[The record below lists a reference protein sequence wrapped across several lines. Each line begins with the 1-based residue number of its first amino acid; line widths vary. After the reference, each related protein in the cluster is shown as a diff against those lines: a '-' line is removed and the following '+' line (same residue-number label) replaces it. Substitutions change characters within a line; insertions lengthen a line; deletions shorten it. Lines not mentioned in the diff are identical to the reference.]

1 MNDFSIYLNKLTALA
16 KKLGEYEYR
25 FGTASEQMFGS
36 SNQINTCDVKSP
48 LKNTIAEWE
57 KCYKD
62 FLTQKSQL
70 ELLNGREINQNQ
82 SSNYSD
88 PSSNCTSLIDD
99 LLRGSG
105 RSKKSRNVI
114 YDPSEED
121 RQNLTEIRLPI
132 GLERPCN
139 LTFGKLPQG
148 LQTNNIENSL
158 LIKLEVSIGSMDMP
172 IHRQR
177 LLKFRNKKII
187 SIPDSEGYQGHDY
200 PLSNVSYQLEADQKF
215 WNLVEGRIESL
226 DMGSDHYHLS
236 IFVDETK
243 TKEWVVRYPK
253 SNDPNKLI
261 RLEIPIKAIKFEI
274 SKGIYWLEEAGTPIE
289 FDWLVDP
296 RGRFSCL
303 GNKIY
308 PITEPR
314 VKFYSSQFNSKG
326 FYDLNTPEHERGEI
340 ALNNVKASLERLNG
354 IKAWQSPH
362 MSDAD
367 IKFKWDLFFEINNIV
382 YPLQIKSSLRA
393 SEEALS
399 EYQKTRLPFMPLI
412 IWVNPPESEDSARE
426 LVKDLALRFSKI
438 LDIPFCTNKENVEVS
453 FLKEQENRTPPRSR
467 SRFA

>member
-1 MNDFSIYLNKLTALA
+1 MNDFSIYLNQLTALA

-25 FGTASEQMFGS
+25 FGIASEQMFGS
-36 SNQINTCDVKSP
+36 GNEINSYNVKSP

-57 KCYKD
+57 ECYKD
-62 FLTQKSQL
+62 FLIQKSQL
-70 ELLNGREINQNQ
+70 ESLNGRELDQNQ
-82 SSNYSD
+82 SSNNSD
-88 PSSNCTSLIDD
+88 HSSKRTSLIGD
-99 LLRGSG
+99 LLRDAG

-132 GLERPCN
+132 ELEQRYK
-139 LTFGKLPQG
+139 LTFGNLPQG
-148 LQTNNIENSL
+148 LQVGNIENPL
-158 LIKLEVSIGSMDMP
+158 LIKLEASVGSP
-172 IHRQR
+172 VQQQQ
-177 LLKFRNKKII
+177 LLKFRNNELVT
-187 SIPDSEGYQGHDY
+187 IPDSERYQGHDY
-200 PLSNVSYQLEADQKF
+200 PLSNVSYRLEADQKF
-215 WNLVEGRIESL
+215 WNLMVGRLESEV
-226 DMGSDHYHLS
+226 MRSGYSHLS

-243 TKEWVVRYPK
+243 TREWIVRYPK
-253 SNDPNKLI
+253 PSNQNNLI

-289 FDWLVDP
+289 VDWLVDP
-296 RGRFSCL
+296 HGRFGCL

-314 VKFYSSQFNSKG
+314 ANFYSSQFNSKG

-393 SEEALS
+393 AEEALS

-438 LDIPFCTNKENVEVS
+438 LDIPFRTNKENVEVF
-453 FLKEQENRTPPRSR
+453 FLKEQENKTPRKG
-467 SRFA
+467 RFKAV